1 MRHSAIGLM
10 LTLVLGICV
19 AILAAEAQPP
29 AKLYRIGYLGPGSGS
44 TLPAALDAFRQQ
56 LRHLGYVEGHNL
68 VIEYRWAADRD
79 DQLPR
84 LAADL
89 VRLKVDVIVV
99 EGHTPAIQAA
109 KQATRTI
116 PIVMAV
122 SGDPVKMGLVESLA
136 RPGGNVT
143 GLSLETPDLA
153 PKRLELLKEA
163 VPTLA
168 RVAVLWNATNPV
180 KVLDWHATQAAAS
193 ALRLKVQALEVRGP
207 TDFDGAFDSAT
218 RNRPDALV
226 VLPDGLINSHRKQI
240 LNFALSR
247 RLPGMYPYREFVD
260 AGGLMSYAPSYADL
274 FRRAAVY
281 VDRILHGTTPA
292 DLPVEQP
299 TKFELVLNM
308 KTAQA
313 LGITLPPTLLML
325 ADEVIRE
332 D

>member
-1 MRHSAIGLM
+1 MQLQTIGFAVSLA
-10 LTLVLGICV
+10 LALLV
-19 AILAAEAQPP
+19 APLAAEAQQP
-29 AKLYRIGYLGPGSGS
+29 ATIYRIGYLGPGAGS

-56 LRHLGYVEGHNL
+56 LRQLGYVEGQNVAL
-68 VIEYRWAADRD
+68 EYRWAADRD
-79 DQLPR
+79 DQLPS

-89 VRLKVDVIVV
+89 VRLKVDVIVI

-116 PIVMAV
+116 PIVMGV
-122 SGDPVKMGLVESLA
+122 SGDPVKTGLVESLA

-143 GLSLETPDLA
+143 GLSLLTPDLA

-180 KVLDWHATQAAAS
+180 KVLDWHETQAAAS
-193 ALRLKVQALEVRGP
+193 ALGLQLHSLEVRGP
-207 TDFDGAFDSAT
+207 PDFAGAFDAAT
-218 RNRPDALV
+218 RDRADALV

-240 LNFALSR
+240 VDFATAR

-260 AGGLMSYAPSYADL
+260 AGGLMSYAPSYVDL

-281 VDRILHGTTPA
+281 VDRILKGTKPA

-313 LGITLPPTLLML
+313 LGLALPPSILFQ
-325 ADEVIRE
+325 ADEVIK
-332 D
+332 

>member
-1 MRHSAIGLM
+1 MRRSGIGLM
-10 LTLVLGICV
+10 LTLVLGIFM
-19 AILAAEAQPP
+19 AILTAEAQPP
-29 AKLYRIGYLGPGSGS
+29 AQLYRIGYLGPGSGS

-56 LRHLGYVEGHNL
+56 LRHLGYVEGQNL

-79 DQLPR
+79 EQLPS

-109 KQATRTI
+109 KQVTSTI

-122 SGDPVKMGLVESLA
+122 SGDPV
-136 RPGGNVT
+136 
-143 GLSLETPDLA
+143 
-153 PKRLELLKEA
+153 ELLKEA

-168 RVAVLWNATNPV
+168 RVAVLWNAANPV
-180 KVLDWHATQAAAS
+180 KVLDWHETQAAAS
-193 ALRLKVQALEVRGP
+193 ALGLQLQSLEVRGP
-207 TDFDGAFDSAT
+207 PDFAGAFDAAT
-218 RNRPDALV
+218 RDRADALV
-226 VLPDGLINSHRKQI
+226 VLPDGLINSHRQQI
-240 LNFALSR
+240 VDFATAS

-260 AGGLMSYAPSYADL
+260 AGGLMSYAPSYVDL

-281 VDRILHGTTPA
+281 VDRMLQGAKPA

-313 LGITLPPTLLML
+313 LGITFPPTLLIL
-325 ADEVIRE
+325 ADEMIR
-332 D
+332 

>member
-1 MRHSAIGLM
+1 MQLQTIGFAVSLA
-10 LTLVLGICV
+10 LALLV
-19 AILAAEAQPP
+19 APLAAEAQQP
-29 AKLYRIGYLGPGSGS
+29 ATIYRIGYLGPGAGS

-56 LRHLGYVEGHNL
+56 LRQLGYVEGQNVAL
-68 VIEYRWAADRD
+68 EYRWAADRD
-79 DQLPR
+79 DQLPS

-116 PIVMAV
+116 PIVMGV
-122 SGDPVKMGLVESLA
+122 SGDPVKTGLVESLA

-143 GLSLETPDLA
+143 GLSLLTPDLA

-180 KVLDWHATQAAAS
+180 KVLDWHETQAAAS
-193 ALRLKVQALEVRGP
+193 ALGLQLHSLEVRGP
-207 TDFDGAFDSAT
+207 PDFAGAFDAAP
-218 RNRPDALV
+218 RDRADALV

-240 LNFALSR
+240 VDFATAR

-260 AGGLMSYAPSYADL
+260 AGGLMSYAPSYVDL

-281 VDRILHGTTPA
+281 VDRILKGTKPA

-313 LGITLPPTLLML
+313 LGLALPPSILFQ
-325 ADEVIRE
+325 ADEVIK
-332 D
+332 

>member
-1 MRHSAIGLM
+1 MWCRAIGCIGM
-10 LTLVLGICV
+10 LTLSLL
-19 AILAAEAQPP
+19 AAPRAAEAQPP
-29 AKLYRIGYLGPGSGS
+29 AQLYRIGYLGPGSGS

-56 LRHLGYVEGHNL
+56 LHHLGYVEGQN
-68 VIEYRWAADRD
+68 VAIEYRWAADRD

-89 VRLKVDVIVV
+89 VQLKVDVIVV

-109 KQATRTI
+109 KQATSTI
-116 PIVMAV
+116 PIVMGV

-143 GLSLETPDLA
+143 GLSLLTPELA

-168 RVAVLWNATNPV
+168 HVAVLWNAANPV
-180 KVLDWHATQAAAS
+180 KVLDWHETQAAAS
-193 ALRLKVQALEVRGP
+193 ALGLQLQSLEVRGP
-207 TDFDGAFDSAT
+207 TDFAGAFDAAT
-218 RNRPDALV
+218 RDRADALV

-240 LNFALSR
+240 VDFALAS
-247 RLPGMYPYREFVD
+247 RLPGMYPSREFVD
-260 AGGLMSYAPSYADL
+260 AGGLMSYAPSYVAL

-281 VDRILHGTTPA
+281 VARILQGVKPA

-299 TKFELVLNM
+299 TKFELVLNR

-313 LGITLPPTLLML
+313 LGITFPPTLLVL
-325 ADEVIRE
+325 ADEVLR
-332 D
+332 

>member
-1 MRHSAIGLM
+1 
-10 LTLVLGICV
+10 V
-19 AILAAEAQPP
+19 
-29 AKLYRIGYLGPGSGS
+29 
-44 TLPAALDAFRQQ
+44 ALDAFRQQ
-56 LRHLGYVEGHNL
+56 LRQLGYVEGQNL

-89 VRLKVDVIVV
+89 VQLKVDVIVV

-109 KQATRTI
+109 KQATSTI

-122 SGDPVKMGLVESLA
+122 SGDPVNTGLVESLA

-143 GLSLETPDLA
+143 GLSLLTPDLA

-168 RVAVLWNATNPV
+168 RVAVLWNAANPV
-180 KVLDWHATQAAAS
+180 KVLDWHETQAAAS
-193 ALRLKVQALEVRGP
+193 ALGLQLQSLAVRGP
-207 TDFDGAFDSAT
+207 TDFDGAFAAT
-218 RNRPDALV
+218 TRDRADALV

-240 LNFALSR
+240 VDFAMTS
-247 RLPGMYPYREFVD
+247 RLPGMYPYREFVA
-260 AGGLMSYAPSYADL
+260 AGGLMSYAPSYVDL

-281 VDRILHGTTPA
+281 VDRILQGAKPA

-299 TKFELVLNM
+299 IKFELVLNL

-313 LGITLPPTLLML
+313 LGITIPPMLLFQ
-325 ADEVIRE
+325 ADEVIR
-332 D
+332 

>member
-19 AILAAEAQPP
+19 AILATEAQPP

-56 LRHLGYVEGHNL
+56 LRYLGYVEGHNL

-218 RNRPDALV
+218 QNRPDALV

-281 VDRILHGTTPA
+281 VDRILQGTTPA